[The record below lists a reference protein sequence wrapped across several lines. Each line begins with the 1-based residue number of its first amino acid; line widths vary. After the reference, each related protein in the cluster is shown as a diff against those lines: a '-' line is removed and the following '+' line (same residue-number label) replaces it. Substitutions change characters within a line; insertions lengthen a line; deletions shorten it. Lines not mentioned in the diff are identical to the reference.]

1 MTPGDPGTVTPL
13 AQGAFEGPSPPVAA
27 PEGDSDQPLT
37 QPIVHKVDEDAL
49 VAKALSGDTKAYGE
63 LVDAHGR
70 AIFNLAYR
78 MVSNYEDARDVAQ
91 VVFVKAYEKLGTFDR
106 RNRFFSWVYRIAINE
121 SLNWLNRRKR
131 STELNEDLESDRR
144 RPDQDAEA
152 NQEERLVHSALED
165 LTPEYRQVIVLRHFH
180 ELSHREIGDILQ
192 LPEKTVKSR
201 LHSARERLAAAL
213 RRRGYQAS

>member
-1 MTPGDPGTVTPL
+1 M
-13 AQGAFEGPSPPVAA
+13 
-27 PEGDSDQPLT
+27 
-37 QPIVHKVDEDAL
+37 DA
-49 VAKALSGDTKAYGE
+49 Y
-63 LVDAHGR
+63 GR

-78 MVSNYEDARDVAQ
+78 MVGNYEDARDVAQ
-91 VVFVKAYEKLGTFDR
+91 VVFVKGYEKLGTFDR

-121 SLNWLNRRKR
+121 SLNWLNRRR
-131 STELNEDLESDRR
+131 RATELDENLESDGR

-152 NQEERLVHSALED
+152 SQEETLVHSALME
-165 LTPEYRQVIVLRHFH
+165 LTAEYRQVIVLRHFQD
-180 ELSHREIGDILQ
+180 LSHREIGNILQ